1 MNADFVDDWVDDD
14 KTFVHEDRPPQRDH
28 NATTPFPE
36 AYYDGARHDY
46 WIQDRRGSWVTVTE
60 TGLKRLLRSAGVS
73 AQVING
79 EPLSA
84 LDAAV
89 LEITV
94 GNNVAYAGPLA
105 GYQSGVHEILG
116 LRVLVTESPRLIT
129 PTPGEWPTIR
139 GLLAGMFLD
148 DDFDQSLYLFGWL
161 KVALG
166 ALYAGEDRP
175 GQAMVIAGPANCG
188 KSLLQKLI
196 TETFGGRMAKP
207 FQYMVGKTDFNAHM
221 FGAEHLVI
229 EDEAASTDIRAR
241 RDFGAHLKEITVN
254 DHQSCHAK
262 NRTPVS
268 LTPFWRL
275 SITVNE
281 EPENLMVLPPIDE
294 SIRDKVIL
302 LKARLRP
309 MPMPTNTLE
318 ERKLFTGMLRA
329 ELPAF
334 VDFLLNWDM
343 PVDLESARFGVKHF
357 HHPDL
362 LQAIEELAPERR
374 LLSIIDSGGLFFGPL
389 AEPWEGRA
397 EELERKLRE
406 CNSGSFERE
415 VDRLLS
421 FPNACGSYLGRL
433 VGKYPD
439 RIARR
444 TVNGRTRWTVRP
456 PQGGE

>member
-1 MNADFVDDWVDDD
+1 
-14 KTFVHEDRPPQRDH
+14 
-28 NATTPFPE
+28 
-36 AYYDGARHDY
+36 
-46 WIQDRRGSWVTVTE
+46 
-60 TGLKRLLRSAGVS
+60 
-73 AQVING
+73 
-79 EPLSA
+79 
-84 LDAAV
+84 
-89 LEITV
+89 
-94 GNNVAYAGPLA
+94 
-105 GYQSGVHEILG
+105 
-116 LRVLVTESPRLIT
+116 
-129 PTPGEWPTIR
+129 
-139 GLLAGMFLD
+139 MFLD

-161 KVALG
+161 TVALE
-166 ALYAGEDRP
+166 ALYIGEHRP

-196 TETFGGRMAKP
+196 TEVFGGRMAKP

-294 SIRDKVIL
+294 GIRDKVIL
-302 LKARLRP
+302 LKARLMP

-318 ERKLFTGMLRA
+318 ERKLFMGMLRT

-357 HHPDL
+357 HHPVL

-433 VGKYPD
+433 VGKYPE
-439 RIARR
+439 RITRR